1 MKTTHVRLSHASIKQ
16 YKNNNPLKQLKDIKY
31 PIYFRYSKVDNNIG
45 TFFFVLYKFGKEHW
59 LKLGRYPSLSPA
71 EAQRKMLKLQRESE
85 QKDII
90 PEHEEFTLM
99 SQLFVW
105 YLERLIKN
113 KSLSQHTKNNQ
124 IACIKQHL
132 LPLLGEL
139 YIVKLTLPLVDDKL
153 FQPLQGKLALSTVDN
168 ILSVLNVAMNR
179 AQQVQLIKQN
189 PIPKCTLAEFTN
201 QRPRTKSTKITR
213 KLLLSAIR
221 CLPKQKVEH
230 QILFNLLIM
239 HGTRIGET
247 VNAKWGAFD
256 FKDKLWRIPAQDTK
270 TKQAHTLP
278 LTTQVCILLRSYKKH
293 QNAQGKSAY
302 LFPQKQNKRKPISAN
317 QGSSIISTLAKKQWS
332 AHDLRK
338 FARSYWMELGIDYMV
353 AEFLLNHT
361 LNKLNQAYIQT
372 LALPN
377 CRAALQTWC
386 DWLEQQGLTPSYK
399 LDFKK

>member
-1 MKTTHVRLSHASIKQ
+1 MKTLHVRLSHASIKK
-16 YKNNNPLKQLKDIKY
+16 YKDNTELKQLKDSKY
-31 PIYFRYSKVDNNIG
+31 PIYFRYSKVDNTIG
-45 TFFFVLYKFGKEHW
+45 TYFYVLYKFGKERW

-71 EAQRKMLKLQRESE
+71 EALRKMLKLQRESE

-99 SQLFVW
+99 SQLFKW
-105 YLERLIKN
+105 YLERLTKN
-113 KSLSQHTKNNQ
+113 KSLSQHTKKNQ

-139 YIVKLTLPLVDDKL
+139 YIAKLTLPLIDEKL
-153 FQPLQGKLALSTVDN
+153 FQPLQSKLALSTVDN
-168 ILSVLNVAMNR
+168 VLSVLNAAMNR
-179 AQQVQLIKQN
+179 ARQVQLIKQN
-189 PIPKCTLAEFTN
+189 PTPKCTLAEFTN
-201 QRPRTKSTKITR
+201 QRPKTKSTKITR

-221 CLPKQKVEH
+221 RLSKQKVEH
-230 QILFNLLIM
+230 QLLFSLLIM

-247 VNAKWGAFD
+247 VNAKWEAFD
-256 FKDKLWRIPAQDTK
+256 FKERLWRIPAQDTK

-278 LTTQVCILLRSYKKH
+278 ITTMAYTLLKRYKRY
-293 QNAQGKSAY
+293 QAIQGKSAY